1 MLQIVLMKRRRMNK
15 SLSLK
20 IEKDFHPLF
29 KTILKNKLLL
39 SIKKAM
45 PENQLNPT
53 QLEEQAKVKANG

>member
-1 MLQIVLMKRRRMNK
+1 MKRRRMNK

-29 KTILKNKLLL
+29 KAILKNKLLL

-53 QLEEQAKVKANG
+53 QLEEQAKVKASG